1 MSWFVLPIYLLE
13 FQRNQSKSMPSGQP
27 VTGLREPLIAC
38 RSKIST
44 VCNLLDAGGFCTT
57 DSSEMQNTLLIILAH
72 FACQLMIHKVLFA
85 IHPQSKVCIFW
96 EGCKILQNLQL
107 RFFLCSNGQIY
118 YEDFAKFCDLLR
130 IYELYQCISVI
141 SISCITIWVET

>member
-1 MSWFVLPIYLLE
+1 MYIRNCKVEKVYMSWFVLPIYLPE
-13 FQRNQSKSMPSGQP
+13 FQGNQSKSMPSGQL

-57 DSSEMQNTLLIILAH
+57 DSSEMQNTLLIILTH

-85 IHPQSKVCIFW
+85 IHLKVSMHFSD
-96 EGCKILQNLQL
+96 KH
-107 RFFLCSNGQIY
+107 
-118 YEDFAKFCDLLR
+118 
-130 IYELYQCISVI
+130 
-141 SISCITIWVET
+141 